1 MDNRKKIAEMVDLLR
16 WVLAICWRINK
27 VLFVAFFVVT
37 MVTSFLPAGAALAV
51 RGLVNEVSNSLV
63 SGNGNTELISLWL
76 TIGFVT
82 ALALVL
88 GEATQRLITQ
98 QYRTELSYQL
108 QLDIFAHNGALDYA
122 YFEDPKF
129 KDTLQRAKQQ
139 PSQHLANLLEILFG
153 FLYKTFQIGSLLVI
167 LFLIEPV
174 IIFMLIP
181 IGVPY
186 LWFQWWLSKRKFEE
200 TDVRI
205 ENRRWLSYYGHIL
218 NQESLAAEIKL
229 YNLAPIFIER
239 SQLLLQDFRQLE
251 KRFQWITFGG
261 ISLFAVLSIAGVYYA
276 LARATFAVVEGGLT
290 IGDIAIYGAAATRLR
305 GQLEGLVSLVSSFRW
320 ETLHIRNLR
329 KYFDVN
335 PRLIRDG
342 DLIPESNQGEIEFRN
357 VSFAYPSTE
366 KLILADVSFKIRPGE
381 TVAVVGSNGAGKT
394 TIAKLIAR
402 FYDPTSG
409 EIFVDQHPIKTFK
422 LKHLRRQIAF
432 VFQQFG
438 RYAATAADNIAFG
451 DWESLLDDRPLTQ
464 EMAQKFGVAD
474 LINSFPDKYDT
485 MLGRNFGHLD
495 LSGGQWQQMAIA
507 RAMTRDAAILVLD
520 EPTASLD
527 VQTEYRLFKRFKQ
540 MAENRTTILISHR
553 FSTVKMADRILVL
566 DDGKIVENGTHD
578 ELIGAGQLYSRLY
591 NLHHEQMEST
601 SPALE
606 AEEIAT

>member
-1 MDNRKKIAEMVDLLR
+1 MDKRKNFAEMIDLLR
-16 WVLAICWRINK
+16 WVLTICWRINK

-37 MVTSFLPAGAALAV
+37 LVTSLLPAGAALAV
-51 RGLVNEVSNSLV
+51 RGLINEVSNGLV
-63 SGNGNTELISLWL
+63 SGAGNSDLISLWL

-88 GEATQRLITQ
+88 GEAGQRLITQ
-98 QYRTELSYQL
+98 QYRTELNYQL
-108 QLDIFAHNGALDYA
+108 QLDIFKHNGALDYA

-139 PSQHLANLLEILFG
+139 PAQHLANLLEVLFG
-153 FLYKTFQIGSLLVI
+153 FLYKLFQIGSLLVI
-167 LFLIEPV
+167 LFVIEPV
-174 IIFMLIP
+174 IVFLLIP

-200 TDVRI
+200 TDSRI
-205 ENRRWLSYYGHIL
+205 ENRRWLSYYGFIL

-229 YNLAPIFIER
+229 YNLAPIFISR
-239 SQLLLQDFRQLE
+239 SQTLLQDFRQLE
-251 KRFQWITFGG
+251 KKFQWITFSG
-261 ISLFAVLSIAGVYYA
+261 ISIFAVLSIASVYYA
-276 LARATFAVVEGGLT
+276 LTRATFSVIEGELT

-329 KYFDVN
+329 TYFDVN
-335 PRLIRDG
+335 PELIADG
-342 DLIPESNQGEIEFRN
+342 TLMPESSQGEIEFRN
-357 VSFAYPSTE
+357 VSFAYPGTE
-366 KLILADVSFKIRPGE
+366 KLILSDVSFKIRPGE

-402 FYDPTSG
+402 FYDPSSG
-409 EIFVDQHPIKTFK
+409 EIFVDGHPIRALK

-451 DWESLLDDRPLTQ
+451 DWESLLDNRPLTQ
-464 EMAQKFGVAD
+464 EMAQKFGVSD
-474 LINSFPDKYDT
+474 LVNSFPEKYDT

-527 VQTEYRLFKRFKQ
+527 VQTEYRLFKRFQQ

-553 FSTVKMADRILVL
+553 FSTVQMADRILVL
-566 DDGKIVENGTHD
+566 DEGEIVENGTHH
-578 ELIGAGQLYSRLY
+578 ELMAAGKLYARLY
-591 NLHHEQMEST
+591 NLHHEQMDSANVKLGAKEM
-601 SPALE
+601 
-606 AEEIAT
+606 AT